1 VVALQPYRASPMTAA
16 KPPAR
21 QRAVSALASG
31 FAAAE
36 LHHAEGR
43 DLGRALGARHSARY
57 LAAYEYRFN
66 RRADLKS
73 MVPRLAYVAL
83 RQPPTPYRTLVPAEK
98 SG

>member
-1 VVALQPYRASPMTAA
+1 MNLITHEAPLSAAVCYGWIGTAVGG
-16 KPPAR
+16 K
-21 QRAVSALASG
+21 SAITG
-31 FAAAE
+31 TC
-36 LHHAEGR
+36 
-43 DLGRALGARHSARY
+43 RALGARHSARC

-83 RQPPTPYRTLVPAEK
+83 RQPPTPYRTLVPAEA